1 MSGRPSKE
9 DALDSKPYRSKQ
21 RSRFRLIREVNRG
34 GIGVVESALDPLLG
48 RRVAIKTLRRD
59 LDEEDSVATKFEEE
73 AQITGQL
80 EHPNIIPIYDLGEES
95 DERFIVMKLIR
106 GRTLG
111 ELLRERPGV
120 PQDPVGIQRFVA
132 IMLRLCD
139 ALEYAHSRGVYHC
152 DVKPDNVMVGDF
164 GQVYLMDWGIA
175 LLKSRQLEA
184 EDAPHQSRPFSIEDV
199 EGAEHDSLIRVA
211 VPDDGSDPLRGTPT
225 YMAPEQLWG
234 RTHEIGPTTDVFG
247 LGGIL
252 GEILTGRPPND
263 RESLASVSFSRE
275 PVQLPDRND
284 YWTRLPPEL
293 RRIAR
298 KALAPARE
306 DRHPDVAAFRADLEQ
321 YMRGGGWFETRH
333 YTQGQN
339 IVTEG
344 DSGDTGYIIE
354 QGFCR
359 VYKSVGGQRELIRT
373 LGPGDVFGEIS
384 VFATGPRTATI
395 EAAGD
400 VRVKLIDG
408 ESLKRELDQNPMLGA
423 FVRSLATIFRETDAK
438 LSERPSRR

>member
-1 MSGRPSKE
+1 
-9 DALDSKPYRSKQ
+9 LDQKPVRSQQ
-21 RSRFRLIREVNRG
+21 RSRFWLIREVNRG

-48 RRVAIKTLRRD
+48 RRVAIKTLRAD
-59 LDEEDSVATKFEEE
+59 LDDEDSVVSKFEEE

-80 EHPNIIPIYDLGEES
+80 EHPNIVPIYDLGEDRE
-95 DERFIVMKLIR
+95 ERFIVMKLIR

-111 ELLRERPGV
+111 ELLRERPLA
-120 PQDPVGIQRFVA
+120 PQDPAGIQRFVA
-132 IMLRLCD
+132 ILLKLCD

-184 EDAPHQSRPFSIEDV
+184 GEAPHASRPFSIEDV
-199 EGAEHDSLIRVA
+199 EGAERDSLIRVTA
-211 VPDDGSDPLRGTPT
+211 ADDGSEPLRGTPT

-234 RTHEIGPTTDVFG
+234 RTHEIGPATDVFG

-252 GEILTGRPPND
+252 CEVLTGRPPND
-263 RESLASVSFSRE
+263 RDSLASLSLSRDAV
-275 PVQLPDRND
+275 PLPDHNEL
-284 YWTRLPPEL
+284 WIRLPPEL

-306 DRHPDVAAFRADLEQ
+306 DRHPDVAAFRAELEQ

-333 YTQGQN
+333 YAAGQH

-344 DSGDTGYIIE
+344 EPGDTAYIIE
-354 QGFCR
+354 QGFCH
-359 VYKSVGGQRELIRT
+359 VYKNVGGERELIRT

-384 VFATGPRTATI
+384 VFAPGRRTATI
-395 EAAGD
+395 EALDD
-400 VRVKLIDG
+400 VKVKLIDG

-423 FVRSLATIFRETDAK
+423 FVRSLALIFRETDAK
-438 LSERPSRR
+438 LAERPSRG

>member
-1 MSGRPSKE
+1 M
-9 DALDSKPYRSKQ
+9 DQKPVRSKQ
-21 RSRFRLIREVNRG
+21 RSRFWLIREVNRG

-59 LDEEDSVATKFEEE
+59 LDDVDSVVSKFEEE

-80 EHPNIIPIYDLGEES
+80 EHPNIVPIYDLGEER

-111 ELLRERPGV
+111 ELLRDRPSE

-132 IMLRLCD
+132 ILLKLCD

-152 DVKPDNVMVGDF
+152 DVKPENVMVGDF

-184 EDAPHQSRPFSIEDV
+184 GKAPHASRPFSIEDV
-199 EGAEHDSLIRVA
+199 ERAERDSLIRVA
-211 VPDDGSDPLRGTPT
+211 VPDDGSEPLRGTPT

-234 RTHEIGPTTDVFG
+234 RTHEIGPATDVFG

-252 GEILTGRPPND
+252 CEVLTGRPPND
-263 RESLASVSFSRE
+263 RDSLASLSLSRE
-275 PVQLPDRND
+275 AVPLPEHNEL
-284 YWTRLPPEL
+284 WTRLPPEL

-298 KALAPARE
+298 KALAAARE

-321 YMRGGGWFETRH
+321 YMRGGGWFATRH
-333 YTQGQN
+333 YAAGEQ

-344 DSGDTGYIIE
+344 EPGDTAYIIE
-354 QGFCR
+354 HGFCR
-359 VYKSVGGQRELIRT
+359 VYKNVGGERELIRT

-384 VFATGPRTATI
+384 VFAPGPRTATI
-395 EAAGD
+395 EALD
-400 VRVKLIDG
+400 EVKVKLIDG

-438 LSERPSRR
+438 LADRPSRG